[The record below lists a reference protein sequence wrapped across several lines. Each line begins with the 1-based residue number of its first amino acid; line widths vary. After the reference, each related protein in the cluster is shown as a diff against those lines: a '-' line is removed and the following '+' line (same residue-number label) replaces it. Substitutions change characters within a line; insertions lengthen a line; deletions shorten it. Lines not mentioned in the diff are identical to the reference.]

1 MNMKTLVLVRHA
13 KAVPFEPE
21 QDDFSRPLMA
31 RGRKAAAWI
40 GTMTGTEQ
48 PDLILCS
55 SATRTRE
62 TWALIAHQWPVCPP
76 TLFERGLYL
85 ADHPDLLGRLQ
96 AVPDSVKT
104 LWLIG
109 HNPGLHLLVRAIA
122 HQDGHLAALPEL
134 DAALPTGGFVRFSL
148 ETDHWATLDTAKI
161 SMLHYVVPP
170 KE

>member
-1 MNMKTLVLVRHA
+1 MKTLVLVRHT
-13 KAVPFEPE
+13 KSVPFEPD

-40 GTMTGTEQ
+40 GAMTEAER

-62 TWALIAHQWPVCPP
+62 TWALIVHQWSACPP
-76 TLFERGLYL
+76 TLFEPGLYL
-85 ADHPDLLGRLQ
+85 ADHPVLLARLE
-96 AVPDSVKT
+96 AVPDHVKT

-109 HNPGLHLLVRAIA
+109 HNPGLHLLVRTIA

-134 DAALPTGGFVRFSL
+134 DAALPTGGFVQLSL
-148 ETDHWATLDTAKI
+148 KMDHWANLQTAQI
-161 SMLHYVVPP
+161 SMLHYRVPP